1 MEDTMSGFQALY
13 AVVNDS
19 FVEIMGIACAG
30 CLLWCL
36 SLPMRD
42 QDFST
47 LPYRLSCACIPM
59 IVSLYFSNKTLG
71 CLKDEPVMQ
80 HTIEDP
86 PERTARGF
94 PVILIFHTIVSIS
107 LWFMHFQIQQHF
119 KNIEMVSKMKK
130 DLLDAR
136 EIKKKS

>member
-1 MEDTMSGFQALY
+1 MEDTMSGFQALL

-42 QDFST
+42 RDFST
-47 LPYRLSCACIPM
+47 LPYRLSTACIPM
-59 IVSLYFSNKTLG
+59 IVSLYFSNRTMG
-71 CLKDEPVMQ
+71 CLKDEPMMQ

-107 LWFMHFQIQQHF
+107 LWFMHFQVKQHF
-119 KNIEMVSKMKK
+119 KSVEMVLKLKK
-130 DLLDAR
+130 DLMDAR
-136 EIKKKS
+136 EAKKKS